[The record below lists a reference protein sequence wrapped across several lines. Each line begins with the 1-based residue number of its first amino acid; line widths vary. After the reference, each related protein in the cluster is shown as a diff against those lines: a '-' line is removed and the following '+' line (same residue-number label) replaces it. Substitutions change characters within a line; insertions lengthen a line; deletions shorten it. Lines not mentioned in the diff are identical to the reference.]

1 MATAPRGVKLKR
13 FMMIAAQL
21 TWATVARSA
30 TEPRHALRSMAL
42 RRVFVD
48 RVDAGRAALNGDR
61 AHHLSRV
68 ARLQE
73 GEEVEASDGE
83 RLFLA
88 TVSRAGRTSVELE
101 IKRQLL
107 TPRPGGRSIRLEMAI
122 FKFARLEW
130 LIEKVTEIGVAAI
143 VPIVAE
149 RSGKNLV
156 EAAPKRSERWRRI
169 AEEAALQSR
178 RMAPP
183 AIEPAVAFDK
193 LISGVPAT
201 ESKPALRLILDPG
214 GRQLKDELTWWVRSD
229 SAVEASLLVGP
240 EGGWTESELS
250 AAQAKGYVPV
260 SIGRSILRAETA
272 ALSAFAVIA
281 HLLQPAPPAK
291 P

>member
-1 MATAPRGVKLKR
+1 
-13 FMMIAAQL
+13 
-21 TWATVARSA
+21 
-30 TEPRHALRSMAL
+30 MAL

-48 RVDAGRAALNGDR
+48 SIDAGRAVLNGDR

-68 ARLQE
+68 ARLQK

-83 RLFLA
+83 GLFLA
-88 TVSRAGRTSVELE
+88 TVSRAARTSLEFE
-101 IKRQLL
+101 IKRQLPV
-107 TPRPGGRSIRLEMAI
+107 PRPGPSIRLEMAI

-143 VPIVAE
+143 VHIAAE

-183 AIEPAVAFDK
+183 AIEPAVVFDK

-201 ESKPALRLILDPG
+201 EAKPALRLILDPG
-214 GRQLKDELTWWVRSD
+214 GRRLKDELEWWVRSD

-250 AAQAKGYVPV
+250 ASQAKGYVPV
-260 SIGRSILRAETA
+260 SIGLSILWAETA
-272 ALSAFAVIA
+272 ALSAFAVVA